1 MEFRWLRP
9 LLKAGLR
16 VDNVCHASGD
26 LADADGLTPL
36 VFAAHRADPRA
47 CAFEM
52 QLLIKHGADVN
63 AVDHR
68 DGNTYMHKLVQLG
81 RAWMIQLMFEAIGSR
96 AAGFG
101 QLNHAK
107 QSIGDLATQLHLS
120 KPQDKDAASISRH
133 VERFYQVW
141 QRELEA
147 IYPIVEPIM
156 LSTTPLLAALA
167 SIVRQYLDGSGKPF
181 ESAESAAA
189 AEAAEDAEMKGTE
202 SAAAAAAEDA
212 EVKEQPAK
220 EPH

>member
-52 QLLIKHGADVN
+52 LLLIKHGADVN

-68 DGNTYMHKLVQLG
+68 DGNTYMHKLVQFGEADIVREL
-81 RAWMIQLMFEAIGSR
+81 FETVGL
-96 AAGFG
+96 AAADFG

-120 KPQDKDAASISRH
+120 KPQDEDADSISRD
-133 VERFYQVW
+133 VERFYQIW

-156 LSTTPLLAALA
+156 LSTTPLLAPLA

-181 ESAESAAA
+181 E
-189 AEAAEDAEMKGTE
+189 GTE
-202 SAAAAAAEDA
+202 SAAAAEDA
-212 EVKEQPAK
+212 EMKEQPAK

>member
-47 CAFEM
+47 FEM
-52 QLLIKHGADVN
+52 LLLIKHGADVN

-120 KPQDKDAASISRH
+120 KPQDEDADSISRD
-133 VERFYQVW
+133 VERFYQIW

-156 LSTTPLLAALA
+156 LSTTPLLAPLA

-181 ESAESAAA
+181 EGTESAA
-189 AEAAEDAEMKGTE
+189 AAEDAEMK
-202 SAAAAAAEDA
+202 
-212 EVKEQPAK
+212 EQPAK
-220 EPH
+220 EPR